1 MSIEVVD
8 ESFRRLFN
16 FVLPLPERRPPGV
29 SEGLF
34 LRPFSSGDWAGAV
47 VFYQGLR
54 RLYPADGCLDNAL
67 AGAFFNLGDD
77 ERALDLLLELVKRE
91 PANPIWLNNLGVVC
105 GMRGEFETGMALL
118 EQAGRLV
125 ATATAGNDI
134 ISNRCCLEM
143 LAGRPEAARQ
153 GLLELLSR
161 DPDHRRALYL
171 LGRLSLE
178 MGWLEEAEKCCRKL
192 VELVP
197 TEAEYRQNLGF
208 VLLKQGRWEEGLA
221 LYEAR
226 WEVAGRHLPHPD
238 RLWRGE
244 SLAGKSLLV
253 WAEQGL
259 GDTLNFARFLPLL
272 QRSVLSLMVA
282 LQPPLVEIFRES
294 FPAIKVFDLA
304 VLETQAFDFHISFPS
319 LPGRVGCCRD
329 HLTGRVPYL
338 EVPPGSREKWRRRLP
353 ISDVGKDGLR
363 IGMVWA
369 GNPNHANDGYRSLSL
384 ERLFPLLAQKKDS
397 FYLLQKEWRP
407 ADREFFVNHY
417 ETFAQVYDL
426 SAELASFADTAAVL
440 ERLDL
445 LVSVD
450 TSVPHLAGAL
460 GVPTWLL
467 LPYNADWRWLTEGE
481 DTVWYPQMRLFRQP
495 RPGDWQSVLGQ
506 VVHELCAEKS
516 VRQIR

>member
-16 FVLPLPERRPPGV
+16 FVLPLPESLPGV
-29 SEGLF
+29 SGELF

-47 VFYQGLR
+47 AFYQGLR

-67 AGAFFNLGDD
+67 AGVFFNLGDD

-91 PANPIWLNNLGVVC
+91 PTNPVWLNNLGVVC
-105 GMRGEFETGMALL
+105 GMRRECETGMALL

-125 ATATAGNDI
+125 ATAAAGNDI
-134 ISNRCCLEM
+134 ISNRSCLEM
-143 LAGRPEAARQ
+143 LSGRPEAARQ

-244 SLAGKSLLV
+244 SLAGRSLLV
-253 WAEQGL
+253 WAEQGF

-272 QRSVLSLMVA
+272 QEQSGLLRVAVQPSLVG
-282 LQPPLVEIFRES
+282 LFRAS
-294 FPAIKVFDLA
+294 FPGIEIVTLLERDRLEFDYHLP
-304 VLETQAFDFHISFPS
+304 FMS
-319 LPGRVGCCRD
+319 LPRFFQVRPDLVPGKC
-329 HLTGRVPYL
+329 PYL
-338 EVPPGSREKWRRRLP
+338 RVLAAEQEKWRRRLP
-353 ISDVGKDGLR
+353 VEVGNEACLRVGL
-363 IGMVWA
+363 VWSS
-369 GNPNHANDGYRSLSL
+369 NPRNVKLRGRSLPASFLPVLFSL
-384 ERLFPLLAQKKDS
+384 AGKR
-397 FYLLQKEWRP
+397 FYLLQKEMP
-407 ADREFFVNHY
+407 PEDRRLLEQLPPLRERVVDLSLEL
-417 ETFAQVYDL
+417 ETFQ
-426 SAELASFADTAAVL
+426 DTAAIL
-440 ERLDL
+440 RQLDL
-445 LVSVD
+445 LISVD

-506 VVHELCAEKS
+506 VTHELCAEKS